1 VGIKYVFLFSLSI
14 EFTQL
19 FFRLGT
25 FQLSDLFYN
34 TLGGLIGALL
44 YWLFYRLNKYIDL
57 K

>member
-1 VGIKYVFLFSLSI
+1 MKCDIIRTIYVGIKYVFLFSLSI

-34 TLGGLIGALL
+34 TLGA
-44 YWLFYRLNKYIDL
+44 
-57 K
+57 

>member
-1 VGIKYVFLFSLSI
+1 MFLFSLSI